1 MDTFDVVA
9 CMNDA
14 EKTRE
19 KNLGRRRQPR
29 TERNDIAVIIAII
42 KSRFCFFRMRLMFFL
57 PVRR

>member
-42 KSRFCFFRMRLMFFL
+42 KSRFCFSG
-57 PVRR
+57 